1 MDSKKKKIIWGII
14 IILVIGGLIWLAIY
28 LSKDANQPGNQDPYS
43 IEGQPIFKPESPQL
57 ELQAPPQEAS
67 TEFTVTNLAK
77 TYVARFGSWSTDNQ
91 GKNLQQ
97 LMSLSTASM
106 QEYMKNIAIDYQRA
120 DFYGVST
127 KSMSATVNELD
138 ETGGQAEIVVH
149 TQRVDTAQSLAEKIY
164 YQDVIVNLLLDG
176 EEWLVDQV
184 RWQ

>member
-1 MDSKKKKIIWGII
+1 MDNKKKKIIWGII
-14 IILVIGGLIWLAIY
+14 IILVVGGLIWLAIY
-28 LSKDANQPGNQDPYS
+28 LSKDVNQPGNEDPYS
-43 IEGQPIFKPESPQL
+43 IDGQPVFKVESPKL

-77 TYVARFGSWSTDNQ
+77 TFVARFGSWSTDNQ

-97 LMSLSTASM
+97 LMSLSTEGM
-106 QEYMKNIAIDYQRA
+106 QKYMREIEINYQNA

-138 ETGGQAEIVVH
+138 EVGGQAEIVVH
-149 TQRVDTAQSLAEKIY
+149 TQRVETAQSLAEKIY